1 MHTLVN
7 YLKSCP
13 LALRLLVW
21 CALYL
26 HGASSVAHATDFCA
40 LSFHVV
46 DSSGKPIGRTWIE
59 LTDASGKTE
68 RREMMEGPDFKICD
82 FGFGEHTL
90 HVGTN
95 ECLPVA
101 ISGLRV
107 VFGSPISLD
116 VVLNACGYRNMRSAC
131 LVYFRVVDSNGKP
144 IPGVQFSPPL
154 TFETSQSDSY
164 GRWQGL
170 AKGSHVLTFEKAGY
184 SPNVVRIQCR
194 DDEEIDHFVVMRNQ

>member
-1 MHTLVN
+1 MHTLTR
-7 YLKSCP
+7 YLYSCH
-13 LALRLLVW
+13 LAIRTSLC
-21 CALYL
+21 CALCLCGSAY
-26 HGASSVAHATDFCA
+26 AADFCA
-40 LSFHVV
+40 LSVHVV
-46 DSSGKPIGRTWIE
+46 DSSGKPIGRMWVE

-82 FGFGEHTL
+82 FGFGEHTI

-131 LVYFRVVDSNGKP
+131 LVYFRTLDSNGKP
-144 IPGVQFSPPL
+144 IAGVQFSPKLNLEAPQ
-154 TFETSQSDSY
+154 TDSY

-170 AKGSHVLTFEKAGY
+170 VKGSRVMTFEKTGY
-184 SPNVVRIQCR
+184 SPTVIRIQCKS
-194 DDEEIDHFVVMRNQ
+194 DEEIDQLVVMRNQ